1 MDEEDENLKNNEK
14 HKKQLLIFSKK
25 IEEIISEY
33 KNRKKFGIPK
43 LNEDSLQKV
52 DLQQYNDFFERLEQ
66 QKNLLKSYKSKLNND
81 FKFTEITQKENE
93 LKYLEEESKIKEKEY
108 QYLLKSNKRLDGYRN
123 NLLNEEI
130 GYYKE
135 ELKKLKNEF
144 LLLNNR
150 YTNFKNEAEKIRKEN
165 NNLEKEYDLIQKN
178 IEFKI
183 DLNKN
188 ERIYREIITD
198 EQLETE
204 NESSRNQIKI
214 VENTFQNIKI
224 VRDNLENEV
233 VKLRDILSKYRY
245 DAHIN
250 DLKIKEIQKIENELK
265 LNQINEKKKI
275 ISLKKFEEKERR
287 KKSEQM
293 RNLMAES
300 LKSNFPFKNNN
311 YKLLLEE
318 EKKQKGLVNNK
329 FKLNIAK
336 NKMSNSRSSIDI
348 FNTKKE
354 QLKRQREKEKEE
366 FMKNI
371 GKELK
376 EREEKKVEVIQDI
389 KSLKDDIEKSLELNK
404 INDVYLDN
412 IKKERAENNNNNYN
426 K

>member
-1 MDEEDENLKNNEK
+1 MDEDDENLINNEK

-43 LNEDSLQKV
+43 LNEHSLQKV
-52 DLQQYNDFFERLEQ
+52 DLQQYNDFFERLEE
-66 QKNLLKSYKSKLNND
+66 QKNILQSYKLKLNND

-108 QYLLKSNKRLDGYRN
+108 QYLLKSNKRLDGYQN

-130 GYYKE
+130 DYYKE

-144 LLLNNR
+144 SILNNR
-150 YTNFKNEAEKIRKEN
+150 YANFKNEAEKIRKEN

-188 ERIYREIITD
+188 ERFYKEIITD
-198 EQLETE
+198 EQIETE
-204 NESSRNQIKI
+204 SETSRNIIKT
-214 VENTFQNIKI
+214 VENTFQKIKL

-233 VKLRDILSKYRY
+233 VELRERLSKYKY
-245 DAHIN
+245 DSHIN
-250 DLKIKEIQKIENELK
+250 DLKVKEIQKIENELK
-265 LNQINEKKKI
+265 LNQINQKKKI

-287 KKSEQM
+287 KKSEQIK
-293 RNLMAES
+293 NLMAES

-318 EKKQKGLVNNK
+318 EKKQKVLNFNK

-336 NKMSNSRSSIDI
+336 NKMSSSRSSIDI
-348 FNTKKE
+348 FNTKRE
-354 QLKRQREKEKEE
+354 QIKRQKEKEKEE
-366 FMKNI
+366 FMKNL

-376 EREEKKVEVIQDI
+376 EHEEKKEELIQDI

-412 IKKERAENNNNNYN
+412 IKKEKAEENNNHN

>member
-43 LNEDSLQKV
+43 LKEDSLQKV

-66 QKNLLKSYKSKLNND
+66 QKNLLKTYKSKLNND

-130 GYYKE
+130 CYYKE

-150 YTNFKNEAEKIRKEN
+150 YANFKNEAEKIRKEN

-318 EKKQKGLVNNK
+318 EKKQKVLVNNK

-366 FMKNI
+366 FIKNI

-412 IKKERAENNNNNYN
+412 IKKERAENNNNYN